1 MPIYGLVSIRCDT
14 ECCSFKEAKEDGAP
28 KRFEFCTGKYFASG
42 MLTPW
47 LESKQSVRRLG
58 NFKRDNVFYRV

>member
-28 KRFEFCTGKYFASG
+28 KRFEFYTGECFEPR

-47 LESKQSVRRLG
+47 LESRQSVSC
-58 NFKRDNVFYRV
+58 F

>member
-14 ECCSFKEAKEDGAP
+14 ECWPFKEAKEDGAP
-28 KRFEFCTGKYFASG
+28 KRFEFCTAECPEPR

-47 LESKQSVRRLG
+47 LESTRFVIHAES
-58 NFKRDNVFYRV
+58 